1 MNCKEANEI
10 SISVFLESIGFKKLK
25 SHRSGKEFFFENPLR
40 TEDDA
45 SFSVNIEKNA
55 WYDFGLGEGGKL
67 IDLIQNRERTD
78 VKGALNW
85 LRNNLNVEFEKTE
98 NRIVERT
105 FVEPPSRFS
114 FRKSSK
120 IFSYALKDYL
130 TERNINLEMAQ
141 PYIQEIRFWDE
152 DKKKEYF
159 SLGMKNNSGGYSL
172 RNKLGKVILTP
183 NDIKYIPTNS
193 KTDTILIF
201 EGMFDFLSYL
211 MIKKTSVLHY
221 DVIILNTLTF
231 AKRAS
236 LKIQKLEHIKKIIS
250 FLDNPKK
257 GNEKSVTAMRSALN
271 VISESKNE
279 MFVANYIFKAYSD
292 IAEYWETC
300 QSHDE
305 FELKAYPENAA
316 FLFS

>member
-10 SISVFLESIGFKKLK
+10 SISAFLESLGFKKLK
-25 SHRSGKEFFFENPLR
+25 GHRSGKEFFFENPLR

-67 IDLIQNRERTD
+67 IDLIKNRERTD

-85 LRNNLNVEFEKTE
+85 LRHNLNLDIKQTE
-98 NRIVERT
+98 NLVVEKKY
-105 FVEPPSRFS
+105 EAPPPRFR
-114 FRKSSK
+114 FRKSTK

-130 TERNINLEMAQ
+130 EERKIKFEMAE
-141 PYIQEIRFWDE
+141 PYVQEIRFWDD

-172 RNKLGKVILTP
+172 RNKLGKVVLTP
-183 NDIKYIPTNS
+183 NDLKYIPTNS
-193 KTDTILIF
+193 KTDTILVF

-211 MIKKTSVLHY
+211 MIKKTAVLPD
-221 DVIILNTLTF
+221 DVIILNTLAY
-231 AKRAS
+231 AKKAA
-236 LKIQKLEHIKKIIS
+236 LHIEKLEHIDKIVS

-257 GNEKSVTAMRSALN
+257 EKELSVKAMKTALDSLH
-271 VISESKNE
+271 ESKDT
-279 MFVANYIFKAYSD
+279 MYVGNYTYKAYSD
-292 IAEYWETC
+292 IADYWVKCE
-300 QSHDE
+300 SHDD
-305 FELKAYPENAA
+305 FDLRAYPENAA